1 MSSIFFTNIHF
12 KTMKRYLLLFAA
24 LIFIGEAWGQSK
36 PVKIVFD
43 VTSDEAST
51 HQSAMRH
58 VKMMAKAY
66 PESQFEI
73 VVYSGAI
80 DMVLKDQS
88 SVADDII
95 SLKDNKNV
103 SFVVCEATM
112 KRRQVDAS
120 HLVPGVT
127 SVPDGILEI
136 VTKQGEGWGYIKEAH
151 H

>member
-1 MSSIFFTNIHF
+1 
-12 KTMKRYLLLFAA
+12 MKRYLLVFVTLLFV
-24 LIFIGEAWGQSK
+24 GEAWGQAK

-43 VTSDEAST
+43 ITSKEAST

-58 VKMMAKAY
+58 VKMMTKAY
-66 PESQFEI
+66 PESQFEV

-80 DMVLKDQS
+80 DMVLKEHS

-95 SLKDNKNV
+95 LLKDNKNV
-103 SFVVCEATM
+103 SLVVCEATM

-120 HLVPGVT
+120 HLLPGVT